1 VLYAFGF
8 ERIGVFVSDLYF
20 VDPDPTPGQEG
31 AERGA
36 RLELRFLQGDALRG
50 SIYSAQ
56 PISVDRPIWRCDL
69 LESVTGPAGS
79 HDRTHHHPR
88 FDGWEPGHRV
98 FVEELSAAPLTW
110 LGDRLGDLPT
120 LLAEAGVD
128 PTDIGVRDAADLRT
142 ATPEILEATASVLR
156 RVRAGEF
163 ASPRPDQPL
172 DNARAGWL

>member
-120 LLAEAGVD
+120 LLAE
-128 PTDIGVRDAADLRT
+128 DIGVRDAADLRT